1 MDEALKQKVVG
12 ALVVTAALIIFVPT
26 IFDEPIL
33 DESLVKV
40 DVSPKPGDLNIADF
54 DVLERRQ
61 HLENARQH
69 IEAARAKPQEAG
81 DLVGSSSA
89 EGQKMDA
96 VDGLVSPLREAVT
109 NLVENIKDAAGKS
122 DKSPEIASIQVWT
135 VQLASFIKKE
145 NALKLR
151 SVLREQHEKAYIKE
165 KKSAGGRVFR
175 VYVGPM
181 LKAEDASAALKR
193 LNQAH
198 ELQGMVLRYIP
209 E

>member
-12 ALVVTAALIIFVPT
+12 ALVVAAALIIFVPT

-40 DVSPKPGDLNIADF
+40 DVSPKPGDLNVADF
-54 DVLERRQ
+54 DVLERRE

-69 IEAARAKPQEAG
+69 IEAARAKQQEAG
-81 DLVGSSSA
+81 DLVGNSSA
-89 EGQKMDA
+89 EGQKKDA
-96 VDGLVSPLREAVT
+96 IDGLVSPLREAVT
-109 NLVENIKDAAGKS
+109 NLVENIKDATGKS
-122 DKSPEIASIQVWT
+122 DKPQEIASIQVWT
-135 VQLASFIKKE
+135 VQLGSFIKKE

-151 SVLREQHEKAYIKE
+151 NVLREQHEKAYIKE
-165 KKSAGGRVFR
+165 KHTTGGRVFR

-181 LKAEDASAALKR
+181 LKVEDASAALKR

-198 ELQGMVLRYIP
+198 ELQGMVLRYVP

>member
-1 MDEALKQKVVG
+1 VDEALKQKIVG

-33 DESLVKV
+33 DESLIKV
-40 DVSPKPGDLNIADF
+40 DVPSKPGDLNVADF

-61 HLENARQH
+61 YLENAQQQ
-69 IEAARAKPQEAG
+69 ITAARAKPQGLG
-81 DLVGSSSA
+81 DLISNSPA
-89 EGQKMDA
+89 DGQKKDV
-96 VDGLVSPLREAVT
+96 VDDVASPLREAVT
-109 NLVENIKDAAGKS
+109 NLVENIKDATGKG
-122 DKSPEIASIQVWT
+122 DKPPEHTPIQVWT
-135 VQLASFIKKE
+135 VQLASFIKKD
-145 NALKLR
+145 NALNLR

-165 KKSAGGRVFR
+165 MQSAGGRVFR

-181 LKAEDASAALKR
+181 LKAEDASTALKR

-198 ELQGMVLRYIP
+198 DLQGMVLRYVP

>member
-12 ALVVTAALIIFVPT
+12 ALVVTAALIVFVPT

-33 DESLVKV
+33 EESLIKV
-40 DVSPKPGDLNIADF
+40 DVSSKPGDLNVADF

-69 IEAARAKPQEAG
+69 IKAARVKQQEAG
-81 DLVGSSSA
+81 DLVSNSSA
-89 EGQKMDA
+89 AGQKKDA
-96 VDGLVSPLREAVT
+96 TDGVISPLREAVT

-122 DKSPEIASIQVWT
+122 EKPPEVAPIQVWT

-145 NALKLR
+145 NALNLR

-165 KKSAGGRVFR
+165 KQSAGGRVFR

-181 LKAEDASAALKR
+181 LKAEDASAALAR
-193 LNQAH
+193 LHQAH

>member
-33 DESLVKV
+33 EESLIKV
-40 DVSPKPGDLNIADF
+40 DVSSKPGDLNIADF

-61 HLENARQH
+61 HLENSRQH
-69 IEAARAKPQEAG
+69 IEAARAKQQETG
-81 DLVGSSSA
+81 GLLGNSST
-89 EGQKMDA
+89 EGQKKDA
-96 VDGLVSPLREAVT
+96 ADGLVSPLREAVT

-122 DKSPEIASIQVWT
+122 DKPPEIAPIQVWT

-145 NALKLR
+145 NALNLR
-151 SVLREQHEKAYIKE
+151 SVLREQHEKAYIQE
-165 KKSAGGRVFR
+165 NQSAGGRVFR

-198 ELQGMVLRYIP
+198 GLQGMVLRYVP

>member
-1 MDEALKQKVVG
+1 VDEALKQKVVG

-33 DESLVKV
+33 DESLIKV
-40 DVSPKPGDLNIADF
+40 DVSSKPGDLNVADF

-61 HLENARQH
+61 YLENAQQH
-69 IEAARAKPQEAG
+69 IKAARAEQQGLG
-81 DLVGSSSA
+81 DLISNSPA
-89 EGQKMDA
+89 DGQKKDVA
-96 VDGLVSPLREAVT
+96 DGVTSPLREAVT
-109 NLVENIKDAAGKS
+109 NLVENIKDATGKG
-122 DKSPEIASIQVWT
+122 DKPPEVTPIQVWT

-145 NALKLR
+145 NALNLR
-151 SVLREQHEKAYIKE
+151 NVLREQHEKAYIKE
-165 KKSAGGRVFR
+165 KQSAGGRVFR

-181 LKAEDASAALKR
+181 LKVEDASAALKR

>member
-1 MDEALKQKVVG
+1 VDEALKQKIVG
-12 ALVVTAALIIFVPT
+12 ALVVTAALIVFVPT

-33 DESLVKV
+33 EESLIKV
-40 DVSPKPGDLNIADF
+40 DVSSEPGDLNVADF

-61 HLENARQH
+61 HLENALQR
-69 IEAARAKPQEAG
+69 IEAVRSNEQEAA
-81 DLVGSSSA
+81 GSASNPST
-89 EGQKMDA
+89 EGRKKD
-96 VDGLVSPLREAVT
+96 VTDKEVSPLREAVT
-109 NLVENIKDAAGKS
+109 NLVENIKDAAGERGK
-122 DKSPEIASIQVWT
+122 PEELAAIQVWT

-151 SVLREQHEKAYIKE
+151 HVLRQQGEKAYIKE
-165 KKSAGGRVFR
+165 KKSTGGLVFR

-193 LNQAH
+193 LNKAH
-198 ELQGMVLRYIP
+198 DLQGMVIRYVP